1 MAVEKTT
8 AARMALKPLYQ
19 ARNKSHYYW
28 WAAISWPSALRP
40 DQSLIF
46 GGTVLRQWIHFLSHT
61 SIQFHRL
68 CILLLDC
75 QSLLIFRCTSR
86 WPICCHLG
94 CLSGVYWLSLVDLI
108 WTRAVYVKSSTDLY
122 FDQMSQSLCSTCRSI
137 NFRKYS
143 YESRFRAIRLGSWRG
158 ISNRD
163 GCLFCS
169 LVRDAILSNGHRPSS
184 KTIIKLSNRKSWK
197 CCTSFNE

>member
-1 MAVEKTT
+1 
-8 AARMALKPLYQ
+8 
-19 ARNKSHYYW
+19 
-28 WAAISWPSALRP
+28 
-40 DQSLIF
+40 
-46 GGTVLRQWIHFLSHT
+46 
-61 SIQFHRL
+61 
-68 CILLLDC
+68 
-75 QSLLIFRCTSR
+75 
-86 WPICCHLG
+86 
-94 CLSGVYWLSLVDLI
+94 
-108 WTRAVYVKSSTDLY
+108 
-122 FDQMSQSLCSTCRSI
+122 MSQSLCSTCRSI

-158 ISNRD
+158 ISIRD

>member
-1 MAVEKTT
+1 MNGSQ
-8 AARMALKPLYQ
+8 AALPSTKQRSLLLVGSYLLTFSSAPRPKPHFWWDRSSTMNPLHVPYLNSIPLSLYFV
-19 ARNKSHYYW
+19 A
-28 WAAISWPSALRP
+28 
-40 DQSLIF
+40 
-46 GGTVLRQWIHFLSHT
+46 
-61 SIQFHRL
+61 
-68 CILLLDC
+68 LDC

-94 CLSGVYWLSLVDLI
+94 CLSGVYWLILVDLI
-108 WTRAVYVKSSTDLY
+108 WTKSAYVKSPTDLY
-122 FDQMSQSLCSTCRSI
+122 FDLMSQSLCSTCRSI

-158 ISNRD
+158 ISIRD